1 MNIEKLKK
9 FHALATNNP
18 NRNEAALA
26 ALKFLKE
33 VEKNK
38 LNIFLHTPDNQP
50 FTKEKVQGIL
60 NTECKKAYQ
69 QGFNEA
75 VRRVREEQQ
84 EIQRQNCIA
93 NKQPRFHTG
102 TATTNENIL
111 YFNGR
116 RI

>member
-1 MNIEKLKK
+1 MNIEKLQK

-18 NRNEAALA
+18 NKNEAALA
-26 ALKFLKE
+26 ALKFLEE

-50 FTKEKVQGIL
+50 FTKEKVQEIL
-60 NTECKKAYQ
+60 NKECQKAYQ

-75 VRRVREEQQ
+75 VRRIREEQQ
-84 EIQRQNCIA
+84 EIQRQKSMA
-93 NKQPRFHTG
+93 NTQQRFHTG
-102 TATTNENIL
+102 TATTNGSLL

-116 RI
+116 RV